1 MQTVIFILI
10 CWLLVSIIGALL
22 FAPCI
27 NSSEE
32 FPIQSTDSKPTPL
45 SDYWEARR

>member
-1 MQTVIFILI
+1 MSTVLFILI
-10 CWLLVSIIGALL
+10 CWLLVSIIAGLL

-32 FPIQSTDSKPTPL
+32 FPIESADREPTPL
-45 SDYWEARR
+45 GDYWEARR